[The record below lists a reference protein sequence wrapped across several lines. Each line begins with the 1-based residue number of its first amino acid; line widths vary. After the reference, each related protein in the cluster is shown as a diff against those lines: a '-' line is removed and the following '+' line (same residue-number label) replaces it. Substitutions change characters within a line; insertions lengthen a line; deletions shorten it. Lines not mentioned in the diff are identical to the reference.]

1 MKNTEMGKHLLL
13 EMYECEFDALNDPIF
28 LKDLLFHGIM
38 KSKSKILNTMIHQF
52 DPQGCTILFSL
63 AESHVSC
70 HTWPEKGCLTA
81 DFYTCGDKDPEIIAK
96 YVIQR
101 LKSKKHRIR
110 LINR

>member
-1 MKNTEMGKHLLL
+1 MKNQKMGQHLLL
-13 EMYECEFDALNDPIF
+13 EVYDAEFDALNDPVF
-28 LKDLLFHGIM
+28 LKDLLFDGIM
-38 KSKSKILNTMIHQF
+38 KSKSKILNTLINQF
-52 DPQGCTILFSL
+52 NPHGCTIIFAL

-70 HTWPEKGCLTA
+70 HTWPEKRCLAA

-96 YVIQR
+96 CLIDG